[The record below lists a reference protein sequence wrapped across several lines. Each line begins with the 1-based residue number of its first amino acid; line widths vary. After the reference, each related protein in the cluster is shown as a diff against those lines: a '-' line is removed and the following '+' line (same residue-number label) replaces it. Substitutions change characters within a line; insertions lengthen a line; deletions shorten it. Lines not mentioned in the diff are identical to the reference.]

1 MVLLIYWVS
10 FSTAASTT
18 NIYNI
23 SSSKISVEDEHVR
36 ERKNDNTELLC
47 PNFKK
52 MAQHVWDNMLSSGTT
67 CSCYIAVAHIYTC
80 V

>member
-23 SSSKISVEDEHVR
+23 SSSRISVVDEHVR
-36 ERKNDNTELLC
+36 ERKNDDTELLC

-52 MAQHVWDNMLSSGTT
+52 MAQHV
-67 CSCYIAVAHIYTC
+67 
-80 V
+80 